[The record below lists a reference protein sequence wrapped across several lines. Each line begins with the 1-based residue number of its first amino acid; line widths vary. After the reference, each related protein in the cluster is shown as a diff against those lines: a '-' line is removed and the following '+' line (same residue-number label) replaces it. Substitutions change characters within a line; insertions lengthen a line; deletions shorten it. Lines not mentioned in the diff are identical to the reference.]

1 MVKGTETNNSKS
13 FHVHVTRN
21 NANFWKE
28 KMSFGYPRNIRFKC
42 VKCGICCGNTQERT
56 RHVLLLDEEANEIAK
71 ATNQP
76 ISEFATEI
84 EKRAPYS
91 YEMKK
96 EDDKCV
102 FLKEN
107 LCVIYSKR
115 PIICRF
121 YPFGLTNSEPQKTFY
136 YTKECPGIG
145 KGLIMNE
152 INFVKLLR
160 QANSRQR
167 IKGRKSEDRS

>member
-1 MVKGTETNNSKS
+1 
-13 FHVHVTRN
+13 
-21 NANFWKE
+21 
-28 KMSFGYPRNIRFKC
+28 MSFSYPRKIRFKC
-42 VKCGICCGNTQERT
+42 VKCGICCGNTQERI
-56 RHVLLLDEEANEIAK
+56 RHVLLLEEEANEIAK

-84 EKRAPYS
+84 EERAPYL

-96 EDDKCV
+96 TKEDGKCV

-115 PIICRF
+115 PLICRF
-121 YPFGLTNSEPQKTFY
+121 YPFGFTNHELQKKFY

-145 KGLIMNE
+145 RGAAMTE
-152 INFVKLLR
+152 IDFSNLLR
-160 QANSRQR
+160 QANARKQMKDR
-167 IKGRKSEDRS
+167 KGEDES

>member
-1 MVKGTETNNSKS
+1 
-13 FHVHVTRN
+13 
-21 NANFWKE
+21 
-28 KMSFGYPRNIRFKC
+28 MSFIYPRNIRFKC
-42 VKCGICCGNTQERT
+42 LKCGICCGNTQERT

-76 ISEFATEI
+76 IAEFAIEI
-84 EKRAPYS
+84 EKRAPYR

-96 EDDKCV
+96 TKEDGKCV

-107 LCVIYSKR
+107 RCVIYSKR

-121 YPFGLTNSEPQKTFY
+121 YPFGFTNHKQQKTFY

-145 KGLIMNE
+145 KGLTMNE
-152 INFVKLLR
+152 IDFNKLLR
-160 QANSRQR
+160 QANPLQR
-167 IKGRKSEDRS
+167 IMDRKSEDRS

>member
-1 MVKGTETNNSKS
+1 MN
-13 FHVHVTRN
+13 
-21 NANFWKE
+21 
-28 KMSFGYPRNIRFKC
+28 FGYPRNIRFKC

-84 EKRAPYS
+84 EKGTPYR

-96 EDDKCV
+96 TKEDGKCV
-102 FLKEN
+102 FLKDN
-107 LCVIYSKR
+107 RCVIYSKR
-115 PIICRF
+115 PLICRF
-121 YPFGLTNSEPQKTFY
+121 YPFGFTNYEQQKTFY

-145 KGLIMNE
+145 RGEALNE
-152 INFVKLLR
+152 IDFSKLLR
-160 QANSRQR
+160 QANKRQR
-167 IKGRKSEDRS
+167 MSSRKGEDRS